1 MAGENGPNGR
11 IELVDALR
19 GYALMGLFLVHM
31 SEFYELYWA
40 DPKPSAIHDWTFALF
55 AGKTFSLLALCF
67 GFSFWVMMERAAR
80 RGSDFSLRFAWRLVL
95 LAGIGWLHSLV
106 YRGDII
112 VVLALA
118 GFALIPTDRLRSNR
132 LLALLAAFLFL
143 QPWLIL
149 RLVAALNGSA
159 WALAPPDFFTDTA
172 MPVYLS
178 GSFGAVIQA
187 NAWEGQVPKFHYYW
201 ETGRI
206 FQILGLFLCGLLL
219 GRIGFFGNPGRYRL
233 GRRLALAGA
242 AAVAAIILAG
252 QSWAAG
258 RLGLATGTGQLRAF
272 DFLLSS
278 YKDLALTALS
288 ALLLVEL
295 WQSRIRALM
304 APLVPVGRMTLT
316 FYVGQSLVFVPVFY
330 GFGLAWYRDAGQGA
344 ALGLGILAFVAQA
357 LCARLWLARFAY
369 GPLEWTWRALTW
381 FTLDIPFRRRPVSP
395 T

>member
-1 MAGENGPNGR
+1 MAVENGPNGR
-11 IELVDALR
+11 IEMVDALR

-31 SEFYELYWA
+31 SEYYELYWA
-40 DPKPSAIHDWTFALF
+40 DPKPSAIHDWVFALF

-118 GFALIPTDRLRSNR
+118 GFALIPLDRLRSNR

-149 RLVAALNGSA
+149 RLAAALNGSA
-159 WALAPPDFFTDTA
+159 WALEPPLFFTDST
-172 MPVYLS
+172 MPTYLS
-178 GSFGAVIQA
+178 GGFGAVIHA
-187 NAWEGQVPKFHYYW
+187 NAWEGQVPKFHFYW

-206 FQILGLFLCGLLL
+206 LQILGLFLCGLLL
-219 GRIGFFGNPGRYRL
+219 GRIGFFGDPDRYRRS
-233 GRRLALAGA
+233 RRLALAGA

-252 QSWAAG
+252 QGLAAE
-258 RLGLATGTGQLRAF
+258 RLGLAAGTGQLRAL
-272 DFLLSS
+272 DFLLAS
-278 YKDLALTALS
+278 YKDLALTAFS

-295 WQSRIRALM
+295 WQSRVRYVIS
-304 APLVPVGRMTLT
+304 PLVPVGRMTLT

-330 GFGLAWYRDAGQGA
+330 GFGLAWYRYVGQSEA
-344 ALGLGILAFVAQA
+344 VGLGILAFAAQA
-357 LCARLWLARFAY
+357 LVARLWLARFAY
-369 GPLEWTWRALTW
+369 GPLEWLWRALTW
-381 FTLDIPFRRRPVSP
+381 LSLEIPFRRKPAP
-395 T
+395 TT